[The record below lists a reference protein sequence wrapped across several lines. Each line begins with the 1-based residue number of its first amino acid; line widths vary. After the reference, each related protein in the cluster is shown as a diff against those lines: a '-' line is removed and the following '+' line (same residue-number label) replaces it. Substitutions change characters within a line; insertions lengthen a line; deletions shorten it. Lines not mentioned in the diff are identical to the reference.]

1 MSTSGT
7 SVFEEQ
13 RDDILAE
20 ALEALGAIGPGET
33 RTSNNSTL
41 FDSAARALNRV
52 VKAIDANGQRLW
64 RVVRRTTT
72 TTIATASFAPASDV
86 LDLDDPVRY
95 TRAGQSTATPVS
107 PLSRDEYMRL
117 PDRATP
123 GVPRN
128 YYVEKTLTTTTV
140 YLWPVPDATGDT
152 IEYACSL
159 RGQDFNSGADTPDF
173 TSKWG
178 TCLVYGLIVELAP
191 KFRQPSAIQMFK
203 PLFEAEVN
211 RVNQDDSER
220 GPMQFAPFGATYYGG
235 GAG

>member
-1 MSTSGT
+1 MATSGT
-7 SVFEEQ
+7 STFEMA
-13 RDDILAE
+13 RDDLLAE

-33 RTSNNSTL
+33 RTANNSTL

-64 RVVRRTTT
+64 RVVRRSTTT
-72 TTIATASFAPASDV
+72 VAATATFTTASDV
-86 LDLDDPVRY
+86 LDLDEPVRY
-95 TRAGQSTATPVS
+95 TRSGQTTATPVTA
-107 PLSRDEYMRL
+107 LARDEYMRL
-117 PDRATP
+117 PDRTTP

-159 RGQDFNSGADTPDF
+159 KGQDFNSGADTPDF

-178 TCLVYGLIVELAP
+178 TCLLYGLIVEMAP
-191 KFRQPSAIQMFK
+191 KLRQPAAIQMFK
-203 PLFEAEVN
+203 PLFEAELN

-220 GPMQFAPFGATYYGG
+220 APMQFAPFGGTYYGG